1 MRKKMRIVAVAMT
14 LAGVLF
20 GIGGLAGADILPRG
34 SHNVVRHI
42 SIKNAQEFPEV
53 ALVAY
58 ITGPMLSEPEIKE
71 ILPGEYLSKGYKFNQ
86 YRIFVVPRNLLAKSG
101 PPSLRFQDV
110 PQNGKPSS
118 QGVALLSDSI
128 DPGTRTVPN
137 DNPLV
142 AEYLE
147 YQLLKNEDG
156 TFQLVLAKE
165 TREYDHKRFTASE
178 VTPDGQGQTDGVPSV
193 QDRSKGGSSD
203 S

>member
-1 MRKKMRIVAVAMT
+1 MRKKMQTVVVAMT

-20 GIGGLAGADILPRG
+20 GVGGLAEADILPRG
-34 SHNVVRHI
+34 SHNVVRYI
-42 SIKNAQEFPEV
+42 SIKNAREFPEM

-58 ITGPMLSEPEIKE
+58 VTGPMLSEPEIKE

-86 YRIFVVPRNLLAKSG
+86 YRIFVVPRTLLAKAGSQG
-101 PPSLRFQDV
+101 VRFQDV
-110 PQNGKPSS
+110 PKNGNISTE
-118 QGVALLSDSI
+118 GVALLSDSI

-147 YQLLKNEDG
+147 YQLLKNQDG
-156 TFQLVLAKE
+156 TFHLVLARE
-165 TREYDHKRFTASE
+165 TREYDHKRFAAPE
-178 VTPDGQGQTDGVPSV
+178 VAPDGQGQTDGVPSA